1 MFDHK
6 VLDLVSLISF
16 TFGALAFSVLVLMY
30 FRQRASKR
38 SGARVL
44 AAFTAACAAAFM
56 TNMALRIVSV
66 EAVDSPLVA
75 ILALVLGLTTSL
87 LPPLVFHI
95 IYAKEAQSL
104 PHRRIWVF
112 LLAATYTLSLTAAL
126 LKALDDANLAAG
138 GMAGWLSNA
147 PALTLGICAALA
159 LAAQLTSSAG
169 VDVDVDEDVDVDVD
183 VGQAV
188 PPASEL
194 SRPNHQRWNNL
205 LLTSMLG
212 AAALNIAVSSP
223 WVSLIP
229 DYLLLA
235 FFCVTLYYEERLLF
249 FDLLIKRGAFY
260 AVALL
265 TLPPILM
272 LGFRVAGSPVDW
284 YLCWICSLALAPF
297 WLIAPWAY
305 RRIEGAIDRGW
316 LRRKYSLPDAE
327 QRFVR
332 DVQLASTEDDLRLRA
347 AASLREIFRAPASI
361 SLHESPPS
369 STGLTSGCVR
379 VESRP
384 DGMPFLSDDH
394 RLLQSLSRTLSV
406 VLENVRFRERA
417 HHLEWLAS
425 RAELKALR
433 AQMNPHFLFNALNA
447 IAGLIVDQPR
457 LADETI
463 EQLAH
468 VLRYT
473 LRQSENEWG
482 RLDEE
487 IEFVTAYLRVEQ
499 ARFGE
504 RLQVEFCVDSAA
516 ASVHVPAM
524 TIQPLVENAIKHGVS
539 TLIGAGKVSVKVA
552 LEGDLLCAEVSDN
565 GPGFPPGFSI
575 GSGAHGLR
583 NVADRLAG
591 YYGSYAQ
598 LSWKNGSEGTSVS
611 LKIPRVT
618 KNGSNAYSNRG

>member
-6 VLDLVSLISF
+6 VLDLVSLIGF

-44 AAFTAACAAAFM
+44 ASFTAACAAAFI
-56 TNMALRIVSV
+56 TNMALRIVSL

-75 ILALVLGLTTSL
+75 VLALALGLTTSL

-95 IYAKEAQSL
+95 VYTKEAEVL
-104 PHRRIWVF
+104 PHRRFWGF
-112 LLAATYTLSLTAAL
+112 LLAATYAISLTTAL

-138 GMAGWLSNA
+138 GMSEWLTNA
-147 PALTLGICAALA
+147 PAITLGISAALA
-159 LAAQLTSSAG
+159 LAAQLTSRVG
-169 VDVDVDEDVDVDVD
+169 VGGVCVG

-188 PPASEL
+188 PPASHV
-194 SRPNHQRWNNL
+194 SRPNHQRWNKL
-205 LLTSMLG
+205 LLTSMLA
-212 AAALNIAVSSP
+212 AAALSIVVSSP
-223 WVSLIP
+223 WVSLLP

-249 FDLLIKRGAFY
+249 FDLLIKRGAFF

-265 TLPPILM
+265 SLPPILM
-272 LGFRVAGSPVDW
+272 LGLRIAGSPVDW
-284 YLCWICSLALAPF
+284 YRCWICSLALAPF

-316 LRRKYSLPDAE
+316 LKRKYSLPDAE

-347 AASLREIFRAPASI
+347 ASSLREIFQAPAHI

-369 STGLTSGCVR
+369 FTGLTSGSVHI
-379 VESRP
+379 EPRP

-394 RLLQSLSRTLSV
+394 RLLQSLARTLSV
-406 VLENVRFRERA
+406 VLDNVRFRERE
-417 HHLEWLAS
+417 HHLQWLAS

-473 LRQSENEWG
+473 LRQSENEWV

-504 RLQVEFCVDSAA
+504 RLRVDFGVDSAA
-516 ASVHVPAM
+516 SSIHVPAM

-539 TLIGAGKVSVKVA
+539 TLEGTGKVGVKVV

>member
-30 FRQRASKR
+30 FRQRASTR

-44 AAFTAACAAAFM
+44 AAFTAACAAAFI

-66 EAVDSPLVA
+66 EAVDSSLVA
-75 ILALVLGLTTSL
+75 VLALILGLTTSL
-87 LPPLVFHI
+87 LPPLVFHV
-95 IYAKEAQSL
+95 IYANESQAL
-104 PHRRIWVF
+104 PHRRIWGF
-112 LLAATYTLSLTAAL
+112 LLTGTYATSLTAAL
-126 LKALDDANLAAG
+126 FKGLDDANLAAG
-138 GMAGWLSNA
+138 GMAEWLNNA
-147 PALTLGICAALA
+147 PAVNLGISAALA
-159 LAAQLTSSAG
+159 LAAQM
-169 VDVDVDEDVDVDVD
+169 
-183 VGQAV
+183 
-188 PPASEL
+188 L
-194 SRPNHQRWNNL
+194 SRRTPDSRNHQRWNKL
-205 LLTSMLG
+205 LLTSMVG
-212 AAALNIAVSSP
+212 AAALSIAVSSP

-249 FDLLIKRGAFY
+249 FDLLIKRGAFF
-260 AVALL
+260 AAALL
-265 TLPPILM
+265 GLPPILM
-272 LGFRVAGSPVDW
+272 LGFRLAGSPVDW
-284 YLCWICSLALAPF
+284 YRCWICSLALAPF

-316 LRRKYSLPDAE
+316 LRRRYSLPDAE

-332 DVQLASTEDDLRLRA
+332 DVQLASSEDDLRQRA
-347 AASLREIFRAPASI
+347 AASLREIFQAPARI
-361 SLHESPPS
+361 SPDESLPG
-369 STGLTSGCVR
+369 STGLTSGCVHI
-379 VESRP
+379 EPRP

-394 RLLQSLSRTLSV
+394 RLLQSLERTLSV
-406 VLENVRFRERA
+406 VLENVRFRERE
-417 HHLEWLAS
+417 HHLQWLAS

-473 LRQSENEWG
+473 LRQSENEWV

-504 RLQVEFCVDSAA
+504 RLCVEFCVDSAA

-524 TIQPLVENAIKHGVS
+524 TIQPLVENAIKHGAS
-539 TLIGAGKVSVKVA
+539 TLEGAGKVGVKVA
-552 LEGDLLCAEVSDN
+552 LEGDLLCVEVSDN

-575 GSGAHGLR
+575 GGGGHGLR
-583 NVADRLAG
+583 NVADRIAG

-598 LSWKNGSEGTSVS
+598 LSWNRDGEGAQVS

-618 KNGSNAYSNRG
+618 KNGSNAHSNRG